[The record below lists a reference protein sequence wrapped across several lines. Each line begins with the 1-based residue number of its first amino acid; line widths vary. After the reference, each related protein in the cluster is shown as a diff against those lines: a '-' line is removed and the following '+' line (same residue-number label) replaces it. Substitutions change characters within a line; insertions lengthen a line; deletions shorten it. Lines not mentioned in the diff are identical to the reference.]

1 MAGETVDENYQQ
13 RLTDEGFA
21 PISSSDNSDWSDGVL
36 DSRERDFLIDSSR
49 MQEEMENQN
58 VDRIPG
64 YLSNEV
70 YEPVKKDKLEV
81 KKGIDDNSK
90 KDIMDIS
97 LNEII
102 SNTTECLNDFEPEF
116 LSMLYKVDL
125 KYGYSNDE
133 NGMIT
138 NIKRYFIAF
147 IFYLNDK
154 NYILYIGITLLI
166 ISIIL
171 YFINIIRR

>member
-1 MAGETVDENYQQ
+1 
-13 RLTDEGFA
+13 
-21 PISSSDNSDWSDGVL
+21 
-36 DSRERDFLIDSSR
+36 
-49 MQEEMENQN
+49 
-58 VDRIPG
+58 
-64 YLSNEV
+64 
-70 YEPVKKDKLEV
+70 
-81 KKGIDDNSK
+81 
-90 KDIMDIS
+90 MDIS

-154 NYILYIGITLLI
+154 NNILYIGITLLI